1 MTLSPKP
8 QIQIDEE
15 ERIRAIDE
23 LLAAEPMPV
32 DDWPAM
38 KKQMLEDMYASVMRV
53 LDTYD

>member
-1 MTLSPKP
+1 MSLLPKP
-8 QIQIDEE
+8 QLQIDED
-15 ERIRAIDE
+15 RARAFSK

-38 KKQMLEDMYASVMRV
+38 KKQMLADRYSSVIRI